1 MPDISPNQGLS
12 LPDADDNANGPLAF
26 DNYNDGVENR
36 LVQRFTSTTDRTV
49 RNPTP
54 NTGELSYIA
63 NLDEYQRYLASTGIW
78 KSVRAV
84 DKTPRAVVTRA
95 VAQSIPNN
103 TLTPITWDTIVIN
116 DYVLPLFSLGA
127 PTLITLTEPGF
138 YSVSAHV
145 SFAANAAGY
154 RQIRIEF
161 SGVAVTAQSLE
172 NLGASVGIDLNI
184 GANVYSG
191 TTTDTIRVTVFQN
204 SGGSLNTAISPIV
217 PRLSVARIG

>member
-1 MPDISPNQGLS
+1 MPDITPNQGLQ
-12 LPDADDNANGPLAF
+12 LPNAGDSANGPFAF
-26 DNYNDGVENR
+26 DAYNDGVENR
-36 LVQRFTSTTDRTV
+36 LVQRYSSTTDRGV

-54 NTGELSYIA
+54 NTGEFGYVA
-63 NLDEYQRYLASTGIW
+63 NLDEYQRYLASTGLW
-78 KSVRAV
+78 KNVRAV
-84 DKTPRAVVTRA
+84 DKTPRAVVTRS

-103 TLTPITWDTIVIN
+103 TLTVITWDTIVIN

-127 PTLITLTEPGF
+127 PTVMTLTEPGF

-145 SFAANAAGY
+145 SFVANATGY

-161 SGVAVTAQSLE
+161 SGTPVTAQSLN

-184 GANVYSG
+184 SANVYTS
-191 TTTDTIRVTVFQN
+191 TNTDTVRVSVFQN
-204 SGGSLNTAISPIV
+204 TGGALNTATAPII

>member
-12 LPDADDNANGPLAF
+12 LPAANDNANGPLAF

-36 LVQRFTSTTDRTV
+36 LVQRFTSITDRTV

-54 NTGELSYIA
+54 NTGELSYVA
-63 NLDEYQRYLASTGIW
+63 NLDEYQRYLASSATW

-95 VAQSIPNN
+95 VTQSIPNN
-103 TLTPITWDTIVIN
+103 VLTPITWDTIVIN

-145 SFAANAAGY
+145 SFAANASGY

-161 SGVAVTAQSLE
+161 SGTAVTAQSLN

-184 GANVYSG
+184 GANVYSS

-204 SGGSLNTAISPIV
+204 SGGALGTAASPII

>member
-12 LPDADDNANGPLAF
+12 LPAANDNANGPLAF

-36 LVQRFTSTTDRTV
+36 LVQRYTSTTDRTV

-54 NTGELSYIA
+54 NTGELAYVA
-63 NLDEYQRYLASTGIW
+63 NLDEYQRYLASTTTW

-103 TLTPITWDTIVIN
+103 VLTAITWDTIVIN
-116 DYVLPLFSLGA
+116 DYVLPLFSLGS

-138 YSVSAHV
+138 YSVSAHA

-154 RQIRIEF
+154 RQIRIDF
-161 SGVAVTAQSLE
+161 SGNPVTAQSLN

-184 GANVYSG
+184 GANVYTG
-191 TTTDTIRVTVFQN
+191 TTTDTIRVTIFQN
-204 SGGSLNTAISPIV
+204 SGGSLNTATAPII

>member
-12 LPDADDNANGPLAF
+12 LPAANDNANGPLAF

-36 LVQRFTSTTDRTV
+36 LVQRFTSITDRTV

-63 NLDEYQRYLASTGIW
+63 NLDEYQRYLASSATW

-95 VAQSIPNN
+95 VTQSIPNN
-103 TLTPITWDTIVIN
+103 VLTPITWDTIVIN

-161 SGVAVTAQSLE
+161 SGTAVTAQSLN

-184 GANVYSG
+184 GANVYTG

-204 SGGSLNTAISPIV
+204 SGGALGTAASPII

>member
-1 MPDISPNQGLS
+1 MPDITPDQGLV
-12 LPDADDNANGPLAF
+12 LPNATDNANGPLAF
-26 DNYNDGVENR
+26 DDYNDGVESR
-36 LVQRFTSTTDRTV
+36 LVGRYGSINDRIV
-49 RNPTP
+49 RVPVPVN
-54 NTGELSYIA
+54 GRYSYID
-63 NLDEYQRYLASTGIW
+63 NLDEYQRYRGGTW

-95 VAQSIPNN
+95 VTQSIPNN
-103 TLTPITWDTIVIN
+103 ALTAITWDTVVIN
-116 DYVLPLFSLGA
+116 DYVLPLFALGA
-127 PTLITLTEPGF
+127 PTIITLQEPGF

-145 SFAANAAGY
+145 SFAANATGY

-161 SGVAVTAQSLE
+161 SGTPVTAQSLN

-184 GANVYSG
+184 GANVYTP

-204 SGGSLNTAISPIV
+204 SGGALGTATSPII